1 MKNNK
6 KGFTLIELLAVIV
19 ILAVVALIT
28 TPIVLNLINTAR
40 KGAFTRSAEMVLKAA
55 KTYHLERQADM
66 ELVEDIT
73 FTCDNKECKEGNKNL
88 NVQGSMGKGTVL
100 IKASGEIL
108 FTLTNN
114 NYCAVKYESSNK
126 INIKKGNCSNIDLT
140 NDTTPPVIK
149 NLTVNTTTNSI
160 TIVVSAEDNESG
172 IHHYEYSIDGGQ
184 TYEEENTN
192 TKTFKNLEKKDYK
205 IKVKV
210 YNGTYG
216 KDNYSDNT
224 GMSEYE
230 VKDLVQLKDMDF
242 PEIKVTPGEWSTSKT
257 VEIDYK
263 GALVQEYSLDGGT
276 TYIKYEGSFTITENM
291 TIVAKASDG
300 TNNITKSTQVTKIDT
315 EKPTIKVSDISNTY
329 STKDEVTL
337 TLSDNLSGVTHYCVT
352 SISNSNKCNWI
363 EGTETVKYEINSN
376 GTYYA
381 FSKDKAG
388 NISEGQEFFINKIDT
403 EKPNVKLE
411 VEDVT
416 TNSITVKATCTDNVG
431 ISKYEYSK
439 NNGVNYVVG
448 QNETYTFEGL
458 TTGTYNLKVRCFD
471 EAGNSAEASA
481 IGTTNNID
489 EISLNVSNAGV
500 WSTSKTVTIQYP
512 KDDNINEYII
522 ISGTATK
529 EDGTVLQT
537 NKWYQSS
544 GEKIIFTSNGNISAR
559 TSDGI
564 NTVTSDSLL
573 ISKIDTTKPITT
585 VVYKTADGQVYES
598 DKWTNQSVTA
608 YLSVIDNESGLDHYQ
623 MTYEGATWIDI
634 EGNKF
639 TFENSFRTG
648 MWFRA
653 VDKAGNIGDETTT
666 HLISIDKITP
676 TISLDGVPNEITVGD
691 SYELPTSYTVSNE
704 LSGGNATCK
713 LNGTTVTNT
722 SSLSAG
728 SKKIDCTVTTGA
740 GKSTII
746 SKTINVKQKTYT
758 VTFDTNG
765 GYIGNPTEIDS
776 GYANGTS
783 LTLAKDANVPVYA
796 GNTISLNTNQNYM
809 LSFDYV
815 ADGNV
820 TFDVDLWPD
829 SLPQILPTV
838 TTTMQTMNWIFS
850 STSSDIASS
859 TVRFFNDVQI
869 PNPYDI
875 RISSIHLYKC
885 DDCTLSSSKTVT
897 YSGTYSTLPSPK
909 RNGYVFQGWYTS
921 ATGGTKI
928 EESTPVTVTGNQT
941 LYAQWKEIL
950 ENRTYTTGDAI
961 TFGGY
966 KWHVIGDTGT
976 QVTLLMDAGQLGS
989 NSNMKHC
996 TKDTNASTD
1005 CGVDSTGTYYVY
1017 SWDKSLIR
1025 TYLNGEFLT
1034 NLESK
1039 IGNEIVS
1046 TSICADSSRGDGGT
1060 TYGGYLMNELNV
1072 LGKTSNCSKQVSDK
1086 VRLITYSEYYN
1097 MSPHYTSTSSNY
1109 PNVGNIT
1116 KISTTSDYE
1125 SWLYC
1130 NSNKCGNT
1138 SGYWWTMSTLDIMT
1152 PTKKVLDLIHFKG
1165 IINNTVFNLN
1175 SKHFNKSDIGFDIYV
1190 SVLK

>member
-100 IKASGEIL
+100 IKASGEII

-149 NLTVNTTTNSI
+149 NVTVNTTTNSI
-160 TIVVSAEDNESG
+160 TIVVSAEDQESG

-184 TYEEENTN
+184 TYEEGNTN
-192 TKTFKNLEKKDYK
+192 TKTFNNLEKKDYK

-224 GMSEYE
+224 GMAEYE
-230 VKDLVQLKDMDF
+230 VKDLVQLKNIDF
-242 PEIKVTPGEWSTSKT
+242 PEIKVTPEEWATSKT

-276 TYIKYEGSFTITENM
+276 TYIKYEGPFTITENM
-291 TIVAKASDG
+291 AIVAKASDG
-300 TNNITKSTQVTKIDT
+300 TNSIKSSRQITKIDA
-315 EKPTIKVSDISNTY
+315 
-329 STKDEVTL
+329 
-337 TLSDNLSGVTHYCVT
+337 
-352 SISNSNKCNWI
+352 
-363 EGTETVKYEINSN
+363 TV
-376 GTYYA
+376 
-381 FSKDKAG
+381 
-388 NISEGQEFFINKIDT
+388 
-403 EKPNVKLE
+403 
-411 VEDVT
+411 
-416 TNSITVKATCTDNVG
+416 
-431 ISKYEYSK
+431 
-439 NNGVNYVVG
+439 
-448 QNETYTFEGL
+448 
-458 TTGTYNLKVRCFD
+458 
-471 EAGNSAEASA
+471 
-481 IGTTNNID
+481 
-489 EISLNVSNAGV
+489 
-500 WSTSKTVTIQYP
+500 
-512 KDDNINEYII
+512 
-522 ISGTATK
+522 
-529 EDGTVLQT
+529 
-537 NKWYQSS
+537 
-544 GEKIIFTSNGNISAR
+544 
-559 TSDGI
+559 
-564 NTVTSDSLL
+564 
-573 ISKIDTTKPITT
+573 
-585 VVYKTADGQVYES
+585 
-598 DKWTNQSVTA
+598 
-608 YLSVIDNESGLDHYQ
+608 
-623 MTYEGATWIDI
+623 
-634 EGNKF
+634 
-639 TFENSFRTG
+639 
-648 MWFRA
+648 
-653 VDKAGNIGDETTT
+653 
-666 HLISIDKITP
+666 P

-704 LSGGNATCK
+704 LSGGTAICK
-713 LNGTTVTNT
+713 FNETVAANT
-722 SSLSAG
+722 SSLSVG
-728 SKKIDCTVTTGA
+728 SIKIDCTVTTGA
-740 GKSTII
+740 GKSATA

-783 LTLAKDANVPVYA
+783 LTLAKDANVPVSA

-815 ADGNV
+815 ADGTV
-820 TFDVDLWPD
+820 QFDVDLYPD
-829 SLPQILPTV
+829 TLPQIYPTA
-838 TTTMQTMNWIFS
+838 TTIMQTMNWIFS
-850 STSSDIASS
+850 SNSSDMASLRI
-859 TVRFFNDVQI
+859 RFFNNLQI

-897 YSGTYSTLPSPK
+897 YSSTYSTLPSPK

-941 LYAQWKEIL
+941 LYAQWEL
-950 ENRTYTTGDAI
+950 VDTFANRTYTTGDYVVL
-961 TFGGY
+961 GGY

-976 QVTLLMDAGQLGS
+976 QVTLLMDANQLGD
-989 NSNMKHC
+989 NSNMAHC
-996 TKDTNASTD
+996 TDDTDASTD
-1005 CGVDSTGTYYVY
+1005 CGVDSTGQYYVY

-1046 TSICADSSRGDGGT
+1046 TSICADPSRGDNGT
-1060 TYGGYLMNELNV
+1060 TYGGYLMSELNA

-1097 MSPHYTSTSSNY
+1097 MSPYYTNTDSNY

-1116 KISTTSDYE
+1116 RISTASDYA

-1130 NSNKCGNT
+1130 RSNTCGNSN
-1138 SGYWWTMSTLDIMT
+1138 GYWWTMGSYSNANAHH
-1152 PTKKVLDLIHFKG
+1152 VRYAR
-1165 IINNTVFNLN
+1165 
-1175 SKHFNKSDIGFDIYV
+1175 YV
-1190 SVLK
+1190 YSGGSLYSSFGERVNGVRPVVTIVK